1 MSNNN
6 EDSDDIKI
14 EEIPSNSTITEMSSL
29 KEETTTE
36 KKNLLNKK
44 ENEEQENENE
54 NLNEISDEQ
63 MKNYI
68 SNYEPPE
75 IKDWPKRPYKT
86 IFIIILL
93 FSSGILFIYNAI
105 IRFQDGESKW
115 TIFSYVLLGILVLI
129 PGIYYGFILINIL
142 ISRPG
147 YEYNELPDL
156 SDT

>member
-6 EDSDDIKI
+6 ENEKDDIKI
-14 EEIPSNSTITEMSSL
+14 EDIPNDSNKFTEMSSL
-29 KEETTTE
+29 KEETT
-36 KKNLLNKK
+36 KSI
-44 ENEEQENENE
+44 NEEPEENN
-54 NLNEISDEQ
+54 NEISDET
-63 MKNYI
+63 MKKYI

-105 IRFQDGESKW
+105 TRYKEGESKW
-115 TIFSYVLLGILVLI
+115 TVLSYILLGTLVLI
-129 PGIYYGFILINIL
+129 PGIYYGFILVNIL

-147 YEYNELPDL
+147 YEYDELPDL
-156 SDT
+156 SET